1 MIVKDYWTWFGYF
14 SKEISSKGMPYNG
27 WHYYMIPV
35 KDWLR
40 HPIKSRKLFIKQ
52 IPTVIFCKPDELE
65 TAKEIINSTNLIN
78 RKD

>member
-1 MIVKDYWTWFGYF
+1 MVVKDYWTWFGYI
-14 SKEISSKGMPYNG
+14 SKEINSIGCSYNG

-52 IPTVIFCKPDELE
+52 QPSVEFIGYG
-65 TAKEIINSTNLIN
+65 
-78 RKD
+78 KD